1 MSTDLERMSLN
12 SSSANSVG
20 SGGRTLSAN
29 VRKLHNALNLLL
41 NDLEREQFIHCLNV
55 YHSKRNVFD
64 LVQTLKVILST
75 PSKRQLLPMLRL
87 VIPRSD
93 QLLFDQY
100 TSEGLYLKS
109 DLLASN
115 GNPVA
120 AESPGKAM
128 PLAGNANALPG
139 HFQAPP
145 LQLRPSSDSFST
157 TSEGTVPPTPFPGR
171 AVFQETPSDIRQV
184 SLKRS
189 KNKEGLGF
197 SIRGG
202 SEHGVGIYVSLVE
215 PGSLAEKEGL
225 RVGDQIL
232 RVNDK
237 VFDRVTHAEAVKPVF
252 YKGVA
257 GSQVMLSSL
266 ISQSRAMLEE
276 QARHLLN
283 EQERQT
289 MVYYLD
295 EYKEGHIGIQ
305 ALVMALIELL
315 NTHAKFS
322 LLSEVRGLI
331 TPQDLERFDSLVLKR
346 EIESMKARQNSGTV
360 LGTDSYSMVSY
371 ADTLTSTGSY
381 FTSTTLSSARAHDP
395 GVLAVL
401 ITGAG
406 RAYELHGETQDDLHD
421 EDDDEEDEDLSVSQG
436 DPRQLQHWRPERDR
450 QLDMTEDECEAVVSE
465 GQSEGDR
472 DTKSEREEYPD
483 LPYDGHLDLTAA
495 RQETRPEDF
504 QDYDEAANDS
514 TGFDEDFLL
523 SEVEGNS
530 PARLQGEPED
540 SRPGEG
546 SYGRFGETFSGAQE
560 DMPSVLRIQ
569 RQETPVTPPKMGLSQ
584 TLLSRISTEDLVNGP
599 DIEAET
605 IPETSFT
612 DSAEDSQGD
621 GGRTGSPRGSW
632 ESGSES
638 ERPRDNPLFREELPA
653 DGEWEATIQESQPA
667 PSSSSTPRTQRK
679 AHSPPV
685 KPSAVSRQP
694 RSVSPVRAWRPQRDG
709 SPKPPTGRSG
719 GAAETLRYGQGQL
732 NFPLPD
738 FSKVEPR
745 VRFPKAE
752 ESGYK
757 PPKGRVAPRKSFAAG
772 EAPLVFKSPAEI
784 VREVLLS
791 STEGPA
797 PPRPNAKVPEEF
809 KSPQQAT
816 ELVHQLQE
824 DYNKLL
830 TKYAEAENTIDRMR
844 LGAKVSLYSD
854 PPKPSHSVHMGA
866 LHQGSKVVTLT
877 IPQLQKAQLSQSP
890 DPALQALLNS
900 ASSIQSGCVPE
911 ACTPT
916 RSLEP
921 GVGQRLTEALAKQA
935 GKFSLQVDSFEDL
948 IRAGNL
954 NPYEQLKGFG
964 SLRQAQEALER
975 GYLQAR
981 EEHRRLQQ
989 QGAEP
994 GYFDPN
1000 REVEGEIFR
1009 LGMRLEDLKDRI
1021 DQTMQSQP
1029 SPASLPPE
1037 PLQMDLSTASD
1048 PQTRLHTPAA
1058 RTRRPES
1065 ALVKASHDAVC
1076 VEVSSVSGDS
1086 AGEGEEEG
1094 EVLPHALPEPLRHK
1108 HCEVEGEFSNLLHR
1122 YHNFRGLS
1130 ELMEPGL
1137 GSELTASPQER
1148 SPSQGAEG
1156 TEPAGRS
1163 PKEDESRTAPLPQ
1176 PMESKADLL
1185 GLPQDGSMDQS
1196 EPPQEESLLQ
1206 ASSLPGKRAM
1216 SSRGGVLKGGGDGSR
1231 RSSVTSVG
1239 ESGATE
1245 YRPQK
1250 VLHHNKTA
1258 PPQERIVSPETDSG
1272 FVGSESSRLTPAVHS
1287 PEHQRAR
1294 RPFTGGDGE
1303 LRTPPRPVQR
1313 PPLSAPR
1320 RRTDTAGGSG
1330 SAPKTGPLSRARR
1343 HSLSQPGPSRSSSP
1357 QHWSESVSSEF
1368 EPDAYATHSESEG
1381 EGQSV
1386 VRTYLRPANKLQY
1399 EQLPSPSSTP
1409 SPLRIR
1415 TQRGP
1420 QTAHAL
1426 PARHVAIQALQGEVS
1441 RLRHRLEE
1449 SLHRLHTPPIST
1461 APPASGRL
1469 PVQDEEEEPRHR
1481 STPLRSSQGRQDE
1494 FGEPKS
1500 PAQRERSTSI
1510 PRLRRELQISSD
1522 SDNSQCAPRPQ
1533 SSKSVPGFSTS
1544 NDDRKHPRTRT
1555 QEAESFRGPYTGQQY
1570 SVLYP
1575 GSSDHDSL
1583 GNLTA
1588 PCPACSGTGAPSQA
1602 KREAGSSP
1610 QEGQRM
1616 GSPRKE
1622 RGGVYLPFPTPPVFR
1637 YMPPVHYVP
1646 YSPSHLYFSTPAS
1659 KTPPPSPESRLYWST
1674 GLLELQPEPGVKGQ
1688 RRRRRSLTLD
1698 STEVDTLSRSLS
1710 RAVEAAQ
1717 SMRLTTGRMARS
1729 LTTELSRSSPLRQ
1742 SFLY

>member
-1 MSTDLERMSLN
+1 MAGSQTVPASGRSSWPGSAGTRWDPGEAVEGDEEFLSLMDENGIIGLEDMTEGYLQELEGAEELSE
-12 SSSANSVG
+12 AGTPDPEEGAPKVFPG
-20 SGGRTLSAN
+20 SGFVQQQHQDSLEDLSCDIN
-29 VRKLHNALNLLL
+29 ELL
-41 NDLEREQFIHCLNV
+41 D
-55 YHSKRNVFD
+55 
-64 LVQTLKVILST
+64 
-75 PSKRQLLPMLRL
+75 
-87 VIPRSD
+87 
-93 QLLFDQY
+93 
-100 TSEGLYLKS
+100 SE
-109 DLLASN
+109 
-115 GNPVA
+115 
-120 AESPGKAM
+120 
-128 PLAGNANALPG
+128 
-139 HFQAPP
+139 P
-145 LQLRPSSDSFST
+145 LQLS
-157 TSEGTVPPTPFPGR
+157 
-171 AVFQETPSDIRQV
+171 
-184 SLKRS
+184 
-189 KNKEGLGF
+189 
-197 SIRGG
+197 
-202 SEHGVGIYVSLVE
+202 
-215 PGSLAEKEGL
+215 
-225 RVGDQIL
+225 
-232 RVNDK
+232 
-237 VFDRVTHAEAVKPVF
+237 
-252 YKGVA
+252 
-257 GSQVMLSSL
+257 SSL
-266 ISQSRAMLEE
+266 EDRASL
-276 QARHLLN
+276 
-283 EQERQT
+283 
-289 MVYYLD
+289 
-295 EYKEGHIGIQ
+295 GHC
-305 ALVMALIELL
+305 
-315 NTHAKFS
+315 
-322 LLSEVRGLI
+322 
-331 TPQDLERFDSLVLKR
+331 D
-346 EIESMKARQNSGTV
+346 
-360 LGTDSYSMVSY
+360 
-371 ADTLTSTGSY
+371 
-381 FTSTTLSSARAHDP
+381 
-395 GVLAVL
+395 
-401 ITGAG
+401 
-406 RAYELHGETQDDLHD
+406 YELHGETQDDLHD
-421 EDDDEEDEDLSVSQG
+421 EDEDDLDEDLSVSQG

-450 QLDMTEDECEAVVSE
+450 QLDMTEDEHEAVVSE

-472 DTKSEREEYPD
+472 DTESEREEYPD
-483 LPYDGHLDLTAA
+483 LPYDGRLDLTAA
-495 RQETRPEDF
+495 RQETSPEDS
-504 QDYDEAANDS
+504 QDYGEAANDS

-530 PARLQGEPED
+530 PARLQDELEN

-546 SYGRFGETFSGAQE
+546 SYSRFGETFSGAQE

-569 RQETPVTPPKMGLSQ
+569 RQETQAMPPKMGLSQ

-612 DSAEDSQGD
+612 DSAEDSRGD
-621 GGRTGSPRGSW
+621 GDRTGSPRGSR

-638 ERPRDNPLFREELPA
+638 EKPRENPLFREELPA
-653 DGEWEATIQESQPA
+653 DGEWEANIQESQPA
-667 PSSSSTPRTQRK
+667 LSSSSTPHTQRK
-679 AHSPPV
+679 AHSPPA

-694 RSVSPVRAWRPQRDG
+694 RSVSPMRAWRPQRDG

-719 GAAETLRYGQGQL
+719 GAAETLRYGRGQL

-797 PPRPNAKVPEEF
+797 PPHPNAKVPEEF

-866 LHQGSKVVTLT
+866 LHQGSKVLTLT

-890 DPALQALLNS
+890 DPALQVLLNS
-900 ASSIQSGCVPE
+900 ASSVQSGCVPE

-935 GKFSLQVDSFEDL
+935 GKFGLQVDSFEDL
-948 IRAGNL
+948 IQAGNL

-994 GYFDPN
+994 GDFDPN

-1094 EVLPHALPEPLRHK
+1094 EALPHALPEPLRHK

-1130 ELMEPGL
+1130 ELMEPSL

-1163 PKEDESRTAPLPQ
+1163 PKEVESRTAPLPQ

-1185 GLPQDGSMDQS
+1185 GPPQDGSMDQS
-1196 EPPQEESLLQ
+1196 ESPQEESLLQ
-1206 ASSLPGKRAM
+1206 ASSLPGRRAM
-1216 SSRGGVLKGGGDGSR
+1216 SSRGGVSKGGRDGSR
-1231 RSSVTSVG
+1231 RSSVTSMG

-1245 YRPQK
+1245 YRPRK
-1250 VLHHNKTA
+1250 VLRHNKTA

-1272 FVGSESSRLTPAVHS
+1272 FVGSESSRFTPAVHS

-1294 RPFTGGDGE
+1294 RPFTGGDGV

-1330 SAPKTGPLSRARR
+1330 SAPKTDPLSRARR
-1343 HSLSQPGPSRSSSP
+1343 HSLSQPGRSQSSSP

-1381 EGQSV
+1381 GGQSV

-1426 PARHVAIQALQGEVS
+1426 PARHEAIQALQGEVS
-1441 RLRHRLEE
+1441 RLRQRLEE

-1469 PVQDEEEEPRHR
+1469 PVQDEDEEEEEEEEEEPRHR

-1500 PAQRERSTSI
+1500 PAQRERATSI
-1510 PRLRRELQISSD
+1510 PRLRPELQISSD

-1533 SSKSVPGFSTS
+1533 SSRLVPGFSAS

-1555 QEAESFRGPYTGQQY
+1555 QEAVTFRGPYTGQQY

-1575 GSSDHDSL
+1575 GSSDHDSP

-1588 PCPACSGTGAPSQA
+1588 PCPACSGTGAPSQGNSSVRA
-1602 KREAGSSP
+1602 PSAHPKHSRPHRCPLCGGSGVHSPQGNTDQRPPDKRETGSSP
-1610 QEGQRM
+1610 REGQRM

-1622 RGGVYLPFPTPPVFR
+1622 RGGVYLPFPAPPVFS

-1674 GLLELQPEPGVKGQ
+1674 GVGLLELQPEPGVKGQ